1 MEEVDKF
8 DKGSF
13 FNITSMLSYVDLNGS
28 SFREK
33 NSRWVVKKTKRE
45 NKRNKFE
52 EKKMKLKKN
61 KEKKKC
67 N

>member
-33 NSRWVVKKTKRE
+33 IPDE
-45 NKRNKFE
+45 
-52 EKKMKLKKN
+52 
-61 KEKKKC
+61 
-67 N
+67 